1 MSGMDFSPFFS
12 KVAARV
18 VPSPLREFFDALQT
32 DETYIKLAGGLPEP
46 ELFPLKSV
54 ALTLPDGTNLEISS
68 KDLVAGLQYD
78 ATAGRKELIVFLT
91 DLTKRLHDPPT
102 WRTPG
107 SPDAHCIMTSCGA
120 QDGQYKVLDLLLNE
134 GDIILAGDYVYPN
147 VLAVIIPRGCSV
159 QHIHSD
165 EQGIMPDH
173 LEAYLRQW
181 PKPGPGQVTGGKIK
195 AFYCVPNGDNPT
207 GIRYTEARKKALYK
221 LASEYNFL
229 IIEDDAY
236 YFLEQR
242 PLYKSFLSL
251 DVEGRVVRLDTFSK
265 TLAPGFRVGYV
276 TAPHGLYRKL
286 VAVSQTST
294 QGTSN
299 LCQTIILTLLRKWGI
314 EGFLAHC
321 ENIGAYYRRRREAC
335 ERIAKKHLTGLAD
348 WRSPSG
354 GMFLWV
360 RFLGV
365 QDSMPL
371 VMGQLL
377 ERKCLMVTGSA
388 FVAGT
393 DARSPYVRISF
404 SLATDRKMEEGF
416 AIIAEELKK
425 IREDLENKEQ

>member
-195 AFYCVPNGDNPT
+195 
-207 GIRYTEARKKALYK
+207 
-221 LASEYNFL
+221 
-229 IIEDDAY
+229 
-236 YFLEQR
+236 